1 MTSYFSIPIS
11 DIFQDTLT
19 VVGLMNMTVMSPG
32 AWLAEKLPMGTNTY
46 LIKQFSKIL
55 QLGNYCL
62 NLLFLSINNY
72 YL

>member
-32 AWLAEKLPMGTNTY
+32 AWLAEKLP
-46 LIKQFSKIL
+46 ISV
-55 QLGNYCL
+55 
-62 NLLFLSINNY
+62 
-72 YL
+72 

>member
-32 AWLAEKLPMGTNTY
+32 AWLAEIHPAGTNIY
-46 LIKQFSKIL
+46 FIKWFSQFV
-55 QLGNYCL
+55 QLGNY
-62 NLLFLSINNY
+62 
-72 YL
+72 